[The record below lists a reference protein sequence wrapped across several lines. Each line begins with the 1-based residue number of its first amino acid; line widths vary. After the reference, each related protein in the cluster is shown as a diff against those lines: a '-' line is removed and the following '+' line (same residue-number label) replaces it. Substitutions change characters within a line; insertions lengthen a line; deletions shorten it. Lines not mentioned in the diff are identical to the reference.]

1 MKIEEFT
8 EKLIEELATMKIMI
22 YSLYKSITL
31 DEDLKNVS
39 KWEEECKAI
48 AKKEL
53 EANNE

>member
-39 KWEEECKAI
+39 KWEEECKEI
-48 AKKEL
+48 AKKQMEV
-53 EANNE
+53 NNE